1 MNFEWI
7 TLQWLMKNL
16 NWIIGFLI
24 FSTFILFLFPVLLGR
39 DLKKKA
45 DKMKGQDDV

>member
-1 MNFEWI
+1 MDLEWI

-24 FSTFILFLFPVLLGR
+24 LSTLILFLFTVLLGH

-45 DKMKGQDDV
+45 DKMKDKNNV